1 MQASRNLKIIKIAR
15 NKMFKTV
22 NITEKNK
29 KYLNNQDP

>member
-22 NITEKNK
+22 NMTGKNK
-29 KYLNNQDP
+29 KKM